1 MVKHLRT
8 QSEFEECLRT
18 DTNGDVMAVFN
29 GLELR
34 SVFQPIFRA
43 NGTVLGFE
51 ALVRARKTDGEPAC
65 PAHLFRKLDHDHP
78 DFTNQISIDKL
89 ARVIHL
95 RNFSSFAG
103 NHSIF
108 LNMLPS
114 SAVASIETFSN
125 QNLIVK
131 RLAELG
137 IPRHHVVLE
146 VVEHLHADTLSLSVA
161 ITQSINNGFQIAVDD
176 YGVEGSEEMRVRMIR
191 PSLIK
196 IDRSLVQRYVEGEV
210 ETMLRA
216 VALANE
222 VNAEILVEGIEN
234 QEEYEAMRALHINYF
249 QGFYLGM
256 PQRLEDFFAANPGK
270 RGPTQKVE

>member
-78 DFTNQISIDKL
+78 DFINQISIDKL

>member
-1 MVKHLRT
+1 MVKHLKT

-18 DTNGDVMAVFN
+18 DDNGDVMAVFK

-51 ALVRARKTDGEPAC
+51 ALVRARTLDGEPAC
-65 PAHLFRKLDHDHP
+65 PAKLFRKLDHDHP
-78 DFTNQISIDKL
+78 DFVNQISIDKL

-114 SAVASIETFSN
+114 TAVVSIETFSN
-125 QNLIVK
+125 RNLMVR

-146 VVEHLHADTLSLSVA
+146 VVEHLHEDTLSLSVA

-210 ETMLRA
+210 EAMLRA
-216 VALANE
+216 IALANE

-234 QEEYEAMRALHINYF
+234 QEEYEAMRSLRINYF

-256 PQRLEDFFAANPGK
+256 PQRLEDFFAANPTK
-270 RGPTQKVE
+270 RGPTQKVR

>member
-51 ALVRARKTDGEPAC
+51 ALVRARQTDGEPAC

-78 DFTNQISIDKL
+78 DFINQISIDKL

>member
-8 QSEFEECLRT
+8 QSEFEEYLR
-18 DTNGDVMAVFN
+18 DDNNGDVMAVFN

-34 SVFQPIFRA
+34 SAFQPIFRA

-51 ALVRARKTDGEPAC
+51 ALVRARKIDGEPAC
-65 PAHLFRKLDHDHP
+65 PSHLFRKLDHDHP
-78 DFTNQISIDKL
+78 DFVNQISIDKL

-125 QNLIVK
+125 QNLMVK

-161 ITQSINNGFQIAVDD
+161 TTQSINNGFQIAVDD

-210 ETMLRA
+210 EAMLRA
-216 VALANE
+216 IALSKE
-222 VNAEILVEGIEN
+222 VNAELLVEGIEN

-249 QGFYLGM
+249 QGFHLGM

>member
-1 MVKHLRT
+1 
-8 QSEFEECLRT
+8 
-18 DTNGDVMAVFN
+18 MAVFN

-78 DFTNQISIDKL
+78 DFINQISIDKL

>member
-1 MVKHLRT
+1 
-8 QSEFEECLRT
+8 
-18 DTNGDVMAVFN
+18 MAVFN

-51 ALVRARKTDGEPAC
+51 ALVRARQTDGEPAC

-78 DFTNQISIDKL
+78 DFINQISIDKL

>member
-51 ALVRARKTDGEPAC
+51 ALIRARSTEGDPVC
-65 PAHLFRKLDHDHP
+65 PAYIFRNLERDDP
-78 DFTNQISIDKL
+78 DFTDQVSLDKL
-89 ARVIHL
+89 ARVVHL
-95 RNFSSFAG
+95 RNFSSYSG

-108 LNMLPS
+108 LNVLPS
-114 SAVASIETFSN
+114 SAIASIQHFSN
-125 QNLIVK
+125 QNLMLR

-146 VVEHLHADTLSLSVA
+146 VVEHLHSDAESLSVA
-161 ITQSINNGFQIAVDD
+161 TMQSINNGFQIAVDD

-196 IDRSLVQRYVEGEV
+196 VDRSLIQRYVSGEQDA
-210 ETMLRA
+210 MHRA
-216 VALANE
+216 IALANE

-234 QEEYEAMRALHINYF
+234 QEEYETMRDLHINYF

-270 RGPTQKVE
+270 RGPIQKVE

>member
-1 MVKHLRT
+1 
-8 QSEFEECLRT
+8 
-18 DTNGDVMAVFN
+18 MAIFN

-51 ALVRARKTDGEPAC
+51 ALVRARSVDGDPVC
-65 PAHLFRKLDHDHP
+65 PAYIFRNLERDDP
-78 DFTNQISIDKL
+78 GFGDQVSLDKL

-95 RNFSSFAG
+95 RNFSPYAG

-108 LNMLPS
+108 LNVLPS
-114 SAVASIETFSN
+114 SAIASIQTFSN
-125 QNLIVK
+125 QNLMLK

-146 VVEHLHADTLSLSVA
+146 VVEHLHSDTASLSVA
-161 ITQSINNGFQIAVDD
+161 TTQSINNGFQIAVDD
-176 YGVEGSEEMRVRMIR
+176 YGVEGSEEKRVRMIR

-196 IDRSLVQRYVEGEV
+196 LDRSLVQRYVEGEV
-210 ETMLRA
+210 DTLLRA
-216 VALANE
+216 IALANE

-256 PQRLEDFFAANPGK
+256 PQRLEDFFAANPAK